1 MASPEA
7 RIKKL
12 EKKAA
17 KAEAMIKKAKA
28 DAKLLKADLAK
39 AKKAAVQ
46 AGKDLKAAKNEL
58 KEVVEWIELQVLW
71 TQEVTQMLRMIDWAK
86 LAIDYSGAG
95 GTNPPQTPP
104 DWPPQ
109 A

>member
-58 KEVVEWIELQVLW
+58 KDVIEWIELQVLW

-86 LAIDYSGAG
+86 LATDYSGAG

>member
-7 RIKKL
+7 RIKRL

-28 DAKLLKADLAK
+28 DAKLLKADLIK
-39 AKKAAVQ
+39 AKKAAAQ
-46 AGKDLKAAKNEL
+46 AGKDLKAAKDEL
-58 KEVVEWIELQVLW
+58 KEVVEWIEFQVLW
-71 TQEVTQMLRMIDWAK
+71 SQEVTQMLRMIDWAK

-95 GTNPPQTPP
+95 GSNPPQTPP
-104 DWPPQ
+104 DWPPTD
-109 A
+109 